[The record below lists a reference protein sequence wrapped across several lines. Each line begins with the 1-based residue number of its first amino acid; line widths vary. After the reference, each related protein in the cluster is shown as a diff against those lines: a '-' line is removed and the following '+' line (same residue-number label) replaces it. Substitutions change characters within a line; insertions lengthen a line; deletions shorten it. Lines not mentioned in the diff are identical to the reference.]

1 MGDKKKISGWMRLW
15 IVGSSIWAIYA
26 IALAAGA
33 GGVETVGLFLLIWLL
48 PCVGTFLLGNAIG
61 WIYRGFDEDFRR
73 VLGET
78 GGESGQPGEPHRKV
92 SLIGAAVSAVR
103 RLFL

>member
-1 MGDKKKISGWMRLW
+1 MGDKKKLSGWMRLW
-15 IVGSSIWAIYA
+15 IVGSSLWTIY
-26 IALAAGA
+26 
-33 GGVETVGLFLLIWLL
+33 VTVGLEPWRIFDNPSFFLGVWLL
-48 PCVGTFLLGNAIG
+48 PCVGTFLLGKAIG

-73 VLGET
+73 WLGET
-78 GGESGQPGEPHRKV
+78 GGESGQPGEPHKKV